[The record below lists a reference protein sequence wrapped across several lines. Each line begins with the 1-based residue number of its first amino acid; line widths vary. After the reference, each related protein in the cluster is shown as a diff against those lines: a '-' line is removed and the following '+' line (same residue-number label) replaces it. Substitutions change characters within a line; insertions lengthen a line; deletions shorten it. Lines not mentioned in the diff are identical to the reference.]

1 MAIRESFFTWMWI
14 LFWNYESF
22 FRKICQHYYSHICN
36 ILNQSISPSVFPE
49 QAKIANVRPIY
60 EKNKRGEENKNYRP
74 VSVLSSFSN
83 FSQKFSQEYI
93 TSFVDKFLSKF
104 ISGYR
109 GAYST
114 NHVLLRFIEQWKS
127 ALDNKNM
134 VGAVLMDLSKA
145 FDCIPHHLL
154 IAKLH
159 AYEQPYVFLLPFKA
173 T

>member
-1 MAIRESFFTWMWI
+1 M
-14 LFWNYESF
+14 
-22 FRKICQHYYSHICN
+22 
-36 ILNQSISPSVFPE
+36 FPE

-60 EKNKRGEENKNYRP
+60 EKDKRREENKNYRP
-74 VSVLSSFSN
+74 VSVLLSFSKVY
-83 FSQKFSQEYI
+83 QKFSQEYI
-93 TSFVDKFLSKF
+93 SPFVDKFLSKF

-127 ALDNKNM
+127 TLDNKNM

-145 FDCIPHHLL
+145 FDCIPHNLV

-159 AYEQPYVFLLPFKA
+159 AYDVSENSLTFFYSHLKRRKQDVKISAARFHIRSNPFQHFYF
-173 T
+173 